1 MFEEQ
6 QQKQQHIDD
15 EKEGD
20 NWEKCGGA
28 CQQGMQDFWTFLEL
42 DANLTW
48 AASMMKLGRVE
59 ATHSFVGGPLLAV
72 NNRER
77 GLHPDAKEEM
87 RHANSGECLLSSAS
101 IMQLLVWKNGL

>member
-1 MFEEQ
+1 MMEHRRVQMFARKGAGTLPTIHCHTQ
-6 QQKQQHIDD
+6 QDKNTTPSWQ
-15 EKEGD
+15 
-20 NWEKCGGA
+20 
-28 CQQGMQDFWTFLEL
+28 L